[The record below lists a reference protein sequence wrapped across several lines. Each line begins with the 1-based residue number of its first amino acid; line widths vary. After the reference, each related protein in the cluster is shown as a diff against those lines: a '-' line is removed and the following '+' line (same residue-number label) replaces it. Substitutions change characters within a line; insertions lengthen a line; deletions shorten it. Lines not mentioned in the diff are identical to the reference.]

1 MARKR
6 QPITPDERAALIQEQ
21 YGGKDDS
28 WRLQKVCAA
37 QNAAQQDEERKAI
50 QASVIRRPK
59 GFVMSAQGS
68 CAGTG
73 MRVR

>member
-37 QNAAQQDEERKAI
+37 QNAAQQDEQRKAI
-50 QASVIRRPK
+50 QANVVRRPK
-59 GFVMSAQGS
+59 GFLVSAQG
-68 CAGTG
+68 AGSGWG
-73 MRVR
+73 MRK